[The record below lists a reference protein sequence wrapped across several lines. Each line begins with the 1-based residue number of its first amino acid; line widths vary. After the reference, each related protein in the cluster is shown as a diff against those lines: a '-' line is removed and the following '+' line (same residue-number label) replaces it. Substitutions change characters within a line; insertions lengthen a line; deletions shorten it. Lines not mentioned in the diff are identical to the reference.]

1 MDTLSNR
8 GVRSIACSE
17 DWILV
22 LSSNKTLFFV
32 SFPKRLVYNDIDN
45 VEAISCGIQHF
56 AIKTANGALV
66 NEKKKLSWFW
76 FYSNIKYIG
85 NFQNLQKQ
93 LIPDIPPV
101 VHVACGTYHTLF
113 STSEGD
119 VYLLEGN
126 KKPQKQKR
134 FHSIISLHCGHNFS
148 SVITG
153 LNSLY
158 FYLATLILS

>member
-1 MDTLSNR
+1 MWQWGNSISSPLKMDTLSNR

-66 NEKKKLSWFW
+66 NEKKKLS
-76 FYSNIKYIG
+76 
-85 NFQNLQKQ
+85 
-93 LIPDIPPV
+93 
-101 VHVACGTYHTLF
+101 
-113 STSEGD
+113 
-119 VYLLEGN
+119 
-126 KKPQKQKR
+126 
-134 FHSIISLHCGHNFS
+134 
-148 SVITG
+148 
-153 LNSLY
+153 
-158 FYLATLILS
+158 